1 MPGVLLAAVGPVC
14 KLPPDKLAAAIQL
27 SHWRTGLYFGGT
39 AWLVLTLWLLL
50 RFRVGGRIARVAD
63 RALSRAWLQ
72 GLIAIPVWLLI
83 FSFLQLPQALLG
95 HGVSLRFGLSV
106 EHWTAWWADWVKSLG
121 LTLIIGTVVLTVLYV
136 MMRRSPRRWWIW
148 FWAFTMPV
156 VVAGTL
162 LTPVLVDPLFNHFE
176 PLSRTDPTL
185 VEKLEEVA
193 HKGGLHIPPDRIFLM
208 DASRRVTTPNA
219 YVTGI
224 GPSKRIVVW
233 DTTLREESPNEI
245 LFTYGH
251 EQGHYVLHHIPEGL
265 VFSAAVIL
273 LFYWIGFHVLRTI
286 VRRKGPVLG
295 ILDVGQWSSLGLIL
309 LILVVLSFLAE
320 PIGSAFSRR
329 IEHQADVYGQEVI
342 HGIVPEA
349 QATVVHSF
357 CSDAALWL
365 DDPAPNPLVVF
376 WTYSHPT
383 AQQRAEFAQHY
394 DPWLPGRKPR
404 YVGADR

>member
-1 MPGVLLAAVGPVC
+1 MLVAAADPIC
-14 KLPPDKLAAAIQL
+14 RLPPDKLAVAIQL
-27 SHWRTGLYFGGT
+27 SHWRTWLYFGGT
-39 AWLVLTLWLLL
+39 AWLVLTLWLLV
-50 RFRVGGRIARVAD
+50 RFRLGNRIARLAE
-63 RALSRAWLQ
+63 RAFRRTWLQ
-72 GLIAIPVWLLI
+72 GLIAIPLWLLI
-83 FSFLQLPQALLG
+83 FSCLQLPEAVLG
-95 HGVSLRFGLSV
+95 HRVSLRFGLSV
-106 EHWTAWWADWVKSLG
+106 ENWSPWWADWLKSLG
-121 LTLIIGTVVLTVLYV
+121 LTLIIGTFVLTVLYII
-136 MMRRSPRRWWIW
+136 MRRSPRRWWIW
-148 FWAFTMPV
+148 FWAFTVPV

-162 LTPVLVDPLFNHFE
+162 LTPLLVDPLFNHFE
-176 PLSRTDPTL
+176 PLSRTDPSL

-251 EQGHYVLHHIPEGL
+251 EQGHYVLHHIPKGL
-265 VFSAAVIL
+265 AFSAAVIL
-273 LFYWIGFHVLRTI
+273 LFYWIAFHALRTI
-286 VRRKGPVLG
+286 VRRKGTVLG
-295 ILDVGQWSSLGLIL
+295 TIDVGQWSSLGLIL
-309 LILVVLSFLAE
+309 LMLVVLSFLAE
-320 PIGSAFSRR
+320 PIGNAFSRR

-342 HGIVPEA
+342 HGIVPDP

-383 AQQRAEFAQHY
+383 TEQRAEFAQHY
-394 DPWLPGRKPR
+394 DPWQPGREPR
-404 YVGADR
+404 YVGGNR